1 MHLSFDL
8 DSTLIPNGNE
18 FATAPRS
25 KLAQWLGVEA
35 IRKGA
40 PALIKDLQAQGHVV
54 HIYTTSY
61 RSSLHIRKTLAY
73 YGIFVNKIVTEK
85 ENRKKLQ
92 QLQINASKYLPAF
105 GFELHIDD
113 LEGVGKEGAHYGYK
127 VLIIKPEDKEWVSTV
142 LTELEK
148 YFM

>member
-40 PALIKDLQAQGHVV
+40 PALIKDLQVQGHSI

-61 RSSLHIRKTLAY
+61 RSTLQIRKTLAY

-92 QLQINASKYLPAF
+92 QLQINASKYPPAF

-127 VLIIKPEDKEWVSTV
+127 VLIVKPEDKEWVSTV
-142 LTELEK
+142 LT
-148 YFM
+148 